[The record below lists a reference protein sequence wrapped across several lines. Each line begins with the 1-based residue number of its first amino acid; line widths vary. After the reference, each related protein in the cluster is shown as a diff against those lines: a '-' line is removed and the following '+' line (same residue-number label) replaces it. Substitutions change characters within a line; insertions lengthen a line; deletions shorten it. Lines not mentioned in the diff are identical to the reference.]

1 LGFRSAADGFR
12 PASFWLILC
21 RPVAIRVAGFEA
33 VAKRASKTGMRPDHS
48 WAIYHI
54 RGTPAPFIGIVEAPD
69 EQSAIAKAIQQFGIT
84 GEQQKRLLARR
95 RD

>member
-1 LGFRSAADGFR
+1 M
-12 PASFWLILC
+12 
-21 RPVAIRVAGFEA
+21 
-33 VAKRASKTGMRPDHS
+33 AKRASKAGKQQGHG
-48 WAIYHI
+48 WAIYHL

-69 EQSAIAKAIQQFGIT
+69 EQSAIAKAIQEFKIA